1 MFRFQEDHL
10 FQYLRQ
16 RQTKPT
22 DQPMK
27 SDSQAQKASLQKR
40 ELELQLLI
48 RQMKLD
54 QLHNSRVYKNLEQEL
69 SDVKAQLSAKAL

>member
-1 MFRFQEDHL
+1 
-10 FQYLRQ
+10 
-16 RQTKPT
+16 
-22 DQPMK
+22 MK

-54 QLHNSRVYKNLEQEL
+54 QLQQSRVYKNLEDEL
-69 SDVKAQLSAKAL
+69 SAVKAQLSEKTA